1 MTVKTKE
8 KCPSCDGTGEI
19 EAAILFDTEIE
30 NSVSYVM
37 NEQNEKQITLKLHPY
52 IASYL
57 TKTEKWWPWSRSVV
71 KEWAKKNRGSIKV
84 ESSTNYT
91 FMEYHIY
98 NSRGEEIRLN

>member
-1 MTVKTKE
+1 
-8 KCPSCDGTGEI
+8 
-19 EAAILFDTEIE
+19 
-30 NSVSYVM
+30 M

-57 TKTEKWWPWSRSVV
+57 TKTEKWWPWSKSIV
-71 KEWAKKNRGSIKV
+71 KDWAKKNSGSIVV